1 MSKKYSAE
9 NESSDLLESIVQ
21 VASTTLE
28 LDVVVQTIA
37 SWLVD
42 HGFAPGRV
50 NLAVLTL
57 HPALAGIAF
66 GWSNVSRAVVKLE
79 RPWGFLDSREHAE
92 SPLQVVMMRSTP
104 LRLRLG
110 HGEGLG
116 RFDIIDEFARL
127 GATDYLALPIR
138 TASGDVHVLSIWTSL
153 AEGWTDAQV
162 VVLSSVGPTVSLVVE
177 AFESRRLSRTIV
189 ETYLGPRTGPRV
201 LSGRIHRG
209 ESERIRAAIWFS
221 DVRSFT
227 TLTRRYGDE
236 AIVSALDAWFELA
249 VDCVHRNE
257 GEVLK
262 FMGDALL
269 AIFPVKGD
277 DWRRAVDCA
286 LDAAAELHLAEV
298 AQSQRSRIPMQSGVG
313 LHTGE
318 VIYGNVGA
326 PGRLDFTV
334 IGEAVNAAARIA
346 SLCRTLDE
354 STLVSRR
361 FAETTERSFRV
372 CGNHSLRGMAEP
384 LELLA
389 PNVNGART

>member
-1 MSKKYSAE
+1 MGEGDSTG
-9 NESSDLLESIVQ
+9 NDRRDLLSSVVE
-21 VASTTLE
+21 VASTTPE

-37 SWLVD
+37 TWLVD

-50 NLAVLTL
+50 NLAVLTV

-66 GWSNVSRAVVKLE
+66 GWSDATRAVVKLE
-79 RPWGFLDSREHAE
+79 RPWGFLDSREHIE
-92 SPLQVVMMRSTP
+92 SPLHVVMMRSTP

-116 RFDIIDEFARL
+116 RFDIVDGFARS

-138 TASGDVHVLSIWTSL
+138 TARGDVHVLSVWTSL
-153 AEGWTDAQV
+153 ANGWTDAQV
-162 VVLSSVGPTVSLVVE
+162 AVISSVVPAMSLAVE

-236 AIVSALDAWFELA
+236 AIVSALDGWFELA

-269 AIFPVKGD
+269 AIFPVQGD

-286 LDAAAELHLAEV
+286 LDAAAALHLAEM
-298 AQSQRSRIPMQSGVG
+298 AQSERTRVPMQSGVG

-334 IGEAVNAAARIA
+334 IGGAVNAAARIA
-346 SLCRTLDE
+346 SLCRTLEE

-361 FAETTERSFRV
+361 FADSTDRGFRL
-372 CGNHSLRGMAEP
+372 CGSHNLRGIAEP

-389 PNVNGART
+389 PDANV